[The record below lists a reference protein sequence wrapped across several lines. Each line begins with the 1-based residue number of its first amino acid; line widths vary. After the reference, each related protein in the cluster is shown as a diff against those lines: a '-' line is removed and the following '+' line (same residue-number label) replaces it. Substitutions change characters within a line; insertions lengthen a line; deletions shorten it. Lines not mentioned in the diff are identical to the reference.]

1 MKIKLILAASPD
13 DPLRKNDPFMPL
25 SLPILAGTA
34 PEHDY
39 TLIDLLWDDDVN
51 FNEPVDLVGVSA
63 RYSAENRAY
72 QIASEF
78 RSRGVRVVLGGPQ
91 ISSVPFRAKEFA
103 DAVAV
108 GEGEDLWPI
117 IVSDAEENRLRDFY
131 VASPEP
137 FDPRGHSLFQVKHY
151 PRFINNSM
159 PLRSLYKRRYRFDTV
174 FAARGCP
181 MDCDFCS
188 VPAIFGRE
196 FRPKPVKDVIA
207 EIDTFRNYYYIL
219 DDSVFGRPSTYDYYL
234 SLYEAIAGLKRK
246 RYWTGQG
253 TLDAVSHEKGRRVIT
268 AAAKAGLLYAAIGME
283 SVNPSTLEKSGAI
296 KKMGLS
302 SAGSA
307 LDTMKD
313 HIRFIQDLGIII
325 SGWFVLGYDDDTID
339 TYYRTLDFCMD
350 MNIIPVIFP
359 VTALP
364 GTRLYDR
371 LKKEDKLDETKL
383 VNYRNQNI
391 NDNDI
396 YTALKYITAKGYSFR
411 QIMKNIIYYLPR
423 FGQDRIHKT
432 IFSLVLQTK
441 LKDGIG
447 VANDIFVPSP

>member
-51 FNEPVDLVGVSA
+51 FNEPVDLVGISA

-78 RSRGVRVVLGGPQ
+78 RSRGARVVLGGPQ

-108 GEGEDLWPI
+108 GEGEDLWPV
-117 IVSDAEENRLRDFY
+117 IVKDAQENRLRDFY

-137 FDPRGHSLFQVKHY
+137 FDARGHSLFQVKHY

-188 VPAIFGRE
+188 VPSIFGRE

-234 SLYEAIAGLKRK
+234 ELYEAIAGLKKK

-307 LDTMKD
+307 LDTMKE

-371 LKKEDKLDETKL
+371 LKKENKLDETKL
-383 VNYRNQNI
+383 VNYRNPNI
-391 NDNDI
+391 TDDDI
-396 YTALKYITAKGYSFR
+396 YTALKHITARGFSFQ

-432 IFSLVLQTK
+432 VFSLVLQTK

-447 VANDIFVPSP
+447 VANDIFVPAP